1 MSARNQQAPDGAPQ
15 SAQRRDQAAP
25 ATRALAME
33 GGPGQGYNE
42 EAFRYFLN
50 VERKR
55 SERSRRRFLLLLVD
69 LKKHSDANVSIDSRL
84 ASRLVAILS
93 PCLRETDFM
102 GWYRE
107 GRTIGAVLT
116 HLTETPGT
124 DISSVVST
132 RVNDALS
139 RGRIPRAIAGQL
151 QVRIYQLPPALE
163 HRG

>member
-1 MSARNQQAPDGAPQ
+1 MSSRNQQAPDAAPQ
-15 SAQRRDQAAP
+15 SEQIRDLADS
-25 ATRALAME
+25 RALALAMA

-69 LKKHSDANVSIDSRL
+69 LKKHSDTNVWIDSGL
-84 ASRLVAILS
+84 ASKLVAILS
-93 PCLRETDFM
+93 PCLRDTDFI

-116 HLTETPGT
+116 HLTDTPGT
-124 DISSVVST
+124 DISSVVGA
-132 RVNDALS
+132 RVNHALS
-139 RGRIPRAIAGQL
+139 RCRIRRDIAGQL
-151 QVRIYQLPPALE
+151 QMRIYQLPPALE